1 MSLFFH
7 RSAIEAAVAGT
18 LSAGEEATLRAHL
31 STCEACRGHY
41 DTLVLASRAL
51 STSTEATADELRRER
66 ARLELMTVGAPV
78 PRPAPRRLAFLVLP
92 AALAAGLLVM
102 VLTNSPREREVV
114 ERGGTE
120 SPSAPFSI
128 SLYAKA
134 KSGDAKVRLVAEFP
148 ASGEATLSTSD
159 WVQVTSKATVVV
171 VAVGGAQPRLLPTG
185 SSESLEPGTFRLF
198 AIQGVTAD
206 DALRAAKGV
215 TTSMKRLPLANPQVT
230 GVLSVQP

>member
-18 LSAGEEATLRAHL
+18 LSANEEATLRAHL

-41 DTLVLASRAL
+41 DALVLASRAL
-51 STSTEATADELRRER
+51 ANSSEATVDELRRER
-66 ARLELMTVGAPV
+66 ARVEAMVGGATA

-92 AALAAGLLVM
+92 AALAAGLIAM
-102 VLTNSPREREVV
+102 VLVNTPNDREIT

-120 SPSAPFSI
+120 LPAAPFSI

-148 ASGEATLSTSD
+148 ASGEASLSTSD
-159 WVQVTSKATVVV
+159 WVQVTSKATVIV
-171 VAVGGAQPRLLPTG
+171 VAVGGVQPRLLPTG

-198 AIQGVTAD
+198 AIEGVTAD
-206 DALRAAKGV
+206 EALRAAKGV

>member
-1 MSLFFH
+1 VSLFFH
-7 RSAIEAAVAGT
+7 RKTIEAAVAGE
-18 LSAGEEATLRAHL
+18 LSADEEATLRAHL
-31 STCEACRGHY
+31 ATCEACRGHY
-41 DTLVLASRAL
+41 DGLVLASRAV
-51 STSTEATADELRRER
+51 SGSTEATADELRRES
-66 ARLELMTVGAPV
+66 ARLELMMGGAPA
-78 PRPAPRRLAFLVLP
+78 PRKAPRRLAFLVLP
-92 AALAAGLLVM
+92 AALAAGLIAM
-102 VLTNSPREREVV
+102 VLVNGPSDREVT

-120 SPSAPFSI
+120 SPTAPFSI

-134 KSGDAKVRLVAEFP
+134 KAGDAKVRLVAEFP

-159 WVQVTSKATVVV
+159 WVQVTSKETVVV

-198 AIQGVTAD
+198 AIQGVSAD

-215 TTSMKRLPLANPQVT
+215 TTSTKRLPLANPQVT

>member
-1 MSLFFH
+1 VSLFFH
-7 RSAIEAAVAGT
+7 RNAIEASVAGT
-18 LSAGEEATLRAHL
+18 STADEETKLRAHL
-31 STCEACRGHY
+31 ATCVACRGHY
-41 DTLVLASRAL
+41 DALVLASRAV
-51 STSTEATADELRRER
+51 SSSTEATADELRRER
-66 ARLELMTVGAPV
+66 ARVEAMVGGATA
-78 PRPAPRRLAFLVLP
+78 RPAPRRLAFLVLP
-92 AALAAGLLVM
+92 AALAAGLIAM
-102 VLTNSPREREVV
+102 VLVSRPSDREIT

-120 SPSAPFSI
+120 APAAPFSI

-148 ASGEATLSTSD
+148 ASGEASLSTSD

-198 AIQGVTAD
+198 AIQGVSAD
-206 DALRAAKGV
+206 EALRAAKGI
-215 TTSMKRLPLANPQVT
+215 TTSTKRLPLANPQVT

>member
-7 RSAIEAAVAGT
+7 RNAIEAAVAGT
-18 LSAGEEATLRAHL
+18 LSSADETTLRTHL
-31 STCEACRGHY
+31 STCEACRSHY
-41 DTLVLASRAL
+41 DALVLASRAM
-51 STSTEATADELRRER
+51 SNSTEPTADELRRER
-66 ARLELMTVGAPV
+66 ARLELMVGGAPA
-78 PRPAPRRLAFLVLP
+78 PRPAPRRLAFFALP
-92 AALAAGLLVM
+92 AAVAAALIAM
-102 VLTNSPREREVV
+102 VLVNRPSDREIT

-120 SPSAPFSI
+120 LPAAPFSI

-148 ASGEATLSTSD
+148 ASGEASLSTSD
-159 WVQVTSKATVVV
+159 WVQVTSKATIVV
-171 VAVGGAQPRLLPTG
+171 VAVGVGEPRLIPTG

-198 AIQGVTAD
+198 AVQGVTPD

-215 TTSMKRLPLANPQVT
+215 TTSTKRLPLANPQVT

>member
-7 RSAIEAAVAGT
+7 RNAIEAAVAGT
-18 LSAGEEATLRAHL
+18 LSTDEEAKLRAHL
-31 STCEACRGHY
+31 ATCEACRGHY
-41 DTLVLASRAL
+41 DALVLASRAV
-51 STSTEATADELRRER
+51 SNSTEATADELRRER
-66 ARLELMTVGAPV
+66 ARLQLMVDGAPA
-78 PRPAPRRLAFLVLP
+78 PRTAPRRLAFLVLP
-92 AALAAGLLVM
+92 AALAAGLIAM
-102 VLTNSPREREVV
+102 VLVNRPSERELT

-120 SPSAPFSI
+120 LPAAPFSI

-148 ASGEATLSTSD
+148 ASGEASLSTSD
-159 WVQVTSKATVVV
+159 WVQVTSKANVVV
-171 VAVGGAQPRLLPTG
+171 VAIGVGEPRLLPTG

-198 AIQGVTAD
+198 AVQGVTAD

-215 TTSMKRLPLANPQVT
+215 TLSTKRLPLANPQVT

>member
-18 LSAGEEATLRAHL
+18 LSAEEETTLRAHL
-31 STCEACRGHY
+31 ATCEACRGHY
-41 DTLVLASRAL
+41 DGLVVASRAV
-51 STSTEATADELRRER
+51 SSSTEATADELRRER
-66 ARLELMTVGAPV
+66 ARLELMTGGATA
-78 PRPAPRRLAFLVLP
+78 RPAPRRLAFLVLP
-92 AALAAGLLVM
+92 AALAAGLVAM
-102 VLTNSPREREVV
+102 VLVNRPSDREIT

-120 SPSAPFSI
+120 LPAAPFSI

-159 WVQVTSKATVVV
+159 WVQVTSKATVIV
-171 VAVGGAQPRLLPTG
+171 VAVGVGEPRLLPTG

-198 AIQGVTAD
+198 AVQGVTAD

-215 TTSMKRLPLANPQVT
+215 TTSTKRLPLANPQVT

>member
-18 LSAGEEATLRAHL
+18 SSADDEAKLRAHL
-31 STCEACRGHY
+31 STCEACRAHY
-41 DTLVLASRAL
+41 DALVLASRAV
-51 STSTEATADELRRER
+51 SSSSEATADELRRER
-66 ARLELMTVGAPV
+66 SRLELMTGGAPA
-78 PRPAPRRLAFLVLP
+78 PRPASRRLAFLVLP

-102 VLTNSPREREVV
+102 VLTNAPSEREIA

-120 SPSAPFSI
+120 SPAAPFSI

-171 VAVGGAQPRLLPTG
+171 VAIGGAQPRLLPTG

-198 AIQGVTAD
+198 AIEGVSAD
-206 DALRAAKGV
+206 EALRAAKDV
-215 TTSMKRLPLANPQVT
+215 TTSTKRLPLANPQVT

>member
-1 MSLFFH
+1 MSLFLH

-18 LSAGEEATLRAHL
+18 LSANEETTLRAHL

-41 DTLVLASRAL
+41 DALVLASRAV
-51 STSTEATADELRRER
+51 SNSTEATADELRRER
-66 ARLELMTVGAPV
+66 ARLELMTGGATAN
-78 PRPAPRRLAFLVLP
+78 RPAPRRLAFLVLP
-92 AALAAGLLVM
+92 AALAAGLVAM
-102 VLTNSPREREVV
+102 VLVNSPGEREIA

-120 SPSAPFSI
+120 SPAAPFSI

-159 WVQVTSKATVVV
+159 WVQVTSKATVIV
-171 VAVGGAQPRLLPTG
+171 VAVGVGAPRLLPTG

-198 AIQGVTAD
+198 AIEGVTAD
-206 DALRAAKGV
+206 DALRAAKGA
-215 TTSMKRLPLANPQVT
+215 TTSTKRLPLANPQVT